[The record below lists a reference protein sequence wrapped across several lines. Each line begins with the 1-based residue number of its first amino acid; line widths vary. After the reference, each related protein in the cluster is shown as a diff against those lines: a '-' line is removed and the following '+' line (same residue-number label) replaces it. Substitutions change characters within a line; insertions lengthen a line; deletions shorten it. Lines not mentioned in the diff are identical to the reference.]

1 MEDNKGED
9 KKKKNNKKKKSLPKL
24 ILSFL
29 ILIIVCI
36 GIYKV
41 VDKYMP
47 NFEQISA
54 QEAFPEWSNDGIM
67 IILEDTPIKSDNPAI
82 EENEEIYL
90 PVEFVKNY
98 IDKYIF
104 WEPDSQKLT
113 MTTENKVIK
122 MKTDDLTAYVNN
134 NVLTLDLPIEL
145 KNNTAYM
152 PKILLKSLYE
162 NIEINYMADSNIV
175 KVDFTDRAKSSGT
188 ITSKKVPMRV
198 EANIKSP
205 ILKKLEKAEEVT
217 VYEQGDKWTKIRTQS
232 GIVGYIPSKRIN
244 NINPIPVEEKK
255 VELKTEV
262 WKPKDGKINL
272 VWDMVTN
279 VESSVNPSRLKVEK
293 GLDIMS
299 PTWFEIA
306 DEKGNIKNIANPV
319 YVEWAHNHGY
329 KVWALFG
336 NKFEGQFD
344 SEMTHKVLTNS
355 EARENMI
362 KQLLA
367 LTAMYD
373 LDGINID
380 IESMKAEDSDYYLQF
395 IRELTPFLR
404 QQGVIV
410 SVDVTVPESF
420 SQYYQRDE
428 VAKIVDYMIIM
439 AYDEHWATSPKSGS
453 VASLNWVRR
462 GIENSLK
469 EPIPSEK
476 LILGIPYY
484 CRLWIETPNKQGGI
498 DLKRPVPTYG
508 MDGVKKLLANEKVT
522 PVWDEEAG
530 QYYAEYKK
538 DNSTYK
544 IWVEDE
550 RSIEEKLKLV
560 KEYDLAGIAGWQRMF
575 TSDEVWNTLYEN
587 LKQ

>member
-1 MEDNKGED
+1 MGESKRKDKNKGHK
-9 KKKKNNKKKKSLPKL
+9 KKKKNLI

-29 ILIIVCI
+29 FILVITFGIFKII
-36 GIYKV
+36 
-41 VDKYMP
+41 DNYMP
-47 NFEQISA
+47 NFKHISI
-54 QEAFPEWSNDGIM
+54 QEAFPEWSDGIM
-67 IILEDTPIKSDNPAI
+67 IVLEDTPIKSDNPAI

-90 PVEFVKNY
+90 PVEFVKDY

-134 NVLTLDLPIEL
+134 NTLTLDLPIEL

-152 PKILLKSLYE
+152 PKTLLKSLYD
-162 NIEINYMADSNIV
+162 NIDINYMAESNIV

-188 ITSKKVPMRV
+188 VSKKVSMRV
-198 EANIKSP
+198 EDNIKSP
-205 ILKKLEKAEEVT
+205 IIEKLKKGEEII
-217 VYEQGDKWTKIRTQS
+217 VYNENDKWTKIRTQS
-232 GIVGYIPSKRIN
+232 GIVGYIPSKRVT
-244 NINPIPVEEKK
+244 NIEAIPTKQKVVEP
-255 VELKTEV
+255 VGEV
-262 WKPKDGKINL
+262 WKPTDGKINL
-272 VWDMVTN
+272 VWDLVTN
-279 VESSVNPSRLKVEK
+279 VESSVNPARLKIEK
-293 GLDIMS
+293 GLDVMS

-306 DEKGNIKNIANPV
+306 DENGNIKNIANKV
-319 YVEWAHNHGY
+319 YVDWAHNHGY

-336 NKFEGQFD
+336 NKFEGNFD

-380 IESMKAEDSDYYLQF
+380 IENMKQQDSEYYLQF
-395 IRELTPFLR
+395 IREITPFLR

-410 SVDVTVPESF
+410 SVDVTVPENF

-439 AYDEHWATSPKSGS
+439 AYDEHWATSPESGS
-453 VASLNWVRR
+453 VASLSWVKR
-462 GIENSLK
+462 GIENSLN
-469 EPIPSEK
+469 EPIPAEK

-484 CRLWIETPNKQGGI
+484 CRLWIETPNESGGVDI
-498 DLKRPVPTYG
+498 KRPVPTYG
-508 MDGVKKLLANEKVT
+508 MDGVQKLLNTENVT
-522 PVWDEEAG
+522 PTWDEDAG
-530 QYYAEYKK
+530 QYYAEYQKE
-538 DNSTYK
+538 NSIYK

-560 KEYDLAGIAGWQRMF
+560 NQYDLAGIGGWQRMF
-575 TSDEVWNTLYEN
+575 TSDAVWDTLYKN

>member
-1 MEDNKGED
+1 MGESKRKDKNK
-9 KKKKNNKKKKSLPKL
+9 KRKKKKKSLI

-29 ILIIVCI
+29 FILVIIF
-36 GIYKV
+36 GIFKII
-41 VDKYMP
+41 DKYMP
-47 NFEQISA
+47 NFKHISI
-54 QEAFPEWSNDGIM
+54 QEAFPEWSDGIM
-67 IILEDTPIKSDNPAI
+67 IVLEDTPIKSDNPAI

-90 PVEFVKNY
+90 PVEFVKDY

-134 NVLTLDLPIEL
+134 NTLTLDLPIEL

-152 PKILLKSLYE
+152 PKTLLESLYD
-162 NIEINYMADSNIV
+162 NIDINYMAESNIV

-188 ITSKKVPMRV
+188 VSKKVSMRV
-198 EANIKSP
+198 EDNIKSP
-205 ILKKLEKAEEVT
+205 IVEKLKKGEEIV
-217 VYEQGDKWTKIRTQS
+217 VYNENDKWTKIRTQS
-232 GIVGYIPSKRIN
+232 GIVGYIPSKRVT
-244 NINPIPVEEKK
+244 NIEVIPTKQKVVEP
-255 VELKTEV
+255 VGEV
-262 WKPKDGKINL
+262 WKPTDGKINL
-272 VWDMVTN
+272 VWDLVTN
-279 VESSVNPSRLKVEK
+279 VESSVNPARLKVEK
-293 GLDIMS
+293 GLDVMS

-306 DEKGNIKNIANPV
+306 DEKGNIKNIANKV
-319 YVEWAHNHGY
+319 YVDWAHNHGY

-336 NKFEGQFD
+336 NKFEGNFD

-380 IESMKAEDSDYYLQF
+380 IENMKQQDSEYYLQF
-395 IRELTPFLR
+395 IREITPFLR

-410 SVDVTVPESF
+410 SVDVTVPENF

-439 AYDEHWATSPKSGS
+439 AYDEHWATSPESGS
-453 VASLNWVRR
+453 VASLSWVKR
-462 GIENSLK
+462 GIENSLN
-469 EPIPSEK
+469 EPIPAEK

-484 CRLWIETPNKQGGI
+484 CRLWIETPNESGGVDI
-498 DLKRPVPTYG
+498 KRPVPTYG
-508 MDGVKKLLANEKVT
+508 MDGVQKLLNTENVT
-522 PVWDEEAG
+522 PTWDEDAG
-530 QYYAEYKK
+530 QYYAEYQKE
-538 DNSTYK
+538 NSTHK

-560 KEYDLAGIAGWQRMF
+560 NQYDLAGIGGWQRMF
-575 TSDEVWNTLYEN
+575 TSDAVWDTLYKN

>member
-1 MEDNKGED
+1 MENNKRKD
-9 KKKKNNKKKKSLPKL
+9 KNKKRKKKNKKSLI

-29 ILIIVCI
+29 FIIII
-36 GIYKV
+36 GFGVFKII
-41 VDKYMP
+41 DKYMP
-47 NFEQISA
+47 NFKHISI
-54 QEAFPEWSNDGIM
+54 QEAFPEWSNNGIM

-82 EENEEIYL
+82 QENEEIYL
-90 PVEFVKNY
+90 PVEFIKDY

-104 WEPDSQKLT
+104 WESDSQKLT

-134 NVLTLDLPIEL
+134 NILTLDLPIEL

-152 PKILLKSLYE
+152 PKTLLKSLYD
-162 NIEINYMADSNIV
+162 NIDINYMLESNIV
-175 KVDFTDRAKSSGT
+175 KVDFTDRAKSSAY
-188 ITSKKVPMRV
+188 ISKKTSMRV
-198 EANIKSP
+198 EDNIKSP
-205 ILKKLEKAEEVT
+205 ILKKLKKGEEVT
-217 VYEQGDKWTKIRTQS
+217 VYEQQDKWVKVRTQS
-232 GIVGYIPSKRIN
+232 GIVGYVSAKHVSNIQSIPIK
-244 NINPIPVEEKK
+244 EKIIES
-255 VELKTEV
+255 VGET
-262 WKPKDGKINL
+262 WKPNNGKINL
-272 VWDMVTN
+272 VWDLVTN

-293 GLDIMS
+293 GLDVMS

-306 DEKGNIKNIANPV
+306 DEKGNIKNIANKV
-319 YVEWAHNHGY
+319 YVDWAHSHGY

-336 NKFEGQFD
+336 NKFEGIFD

-380 IESMKAEDSDYYLQF
+380 IENMKQQDSDYYLQF
-395 IRELTPFLR
+395 IREITPFLR

-410 SVDVTVPESF
+410 SVDVTVPENF

-453 VASLNWVRR
+453 VASLSWVKR
-462 GIENSLK
+462 GIENSLN
-469 EPIPSEK
+469 EPIPAQK

-484 CRLWIETPNKQGGI
+484 CRLWIETPNEKGGVDI
-498 DLKRPVPTYG
+498 KRPVPTYG
-508 MDGVKKLLANEKVT
+508 MDGAQKLLNNEKVT
-522 PVWDEEAG
+522 PTWDEEAG
-530 QYYAEYKK
+530 QYYAEYQKE
-538 DNSTYK
+538 NSTYK
-544 IWVEDE
+544 IWIEDE

-560 KEYDLAGIAGWQRMF
+560 NQYDLAGIGGWQRMF
-575 TSDEVWNTLYEN
+575 TSDEVWNTLYKN
-587 LKQ
+587 LKH